1 MEILML
7 IKILHKDKHGTVQS
21 EIFLN
26 QYWRW
31 RKEYMQRDFLDQV
44 FQKVPPNAFL
54 AEKVM
59 AGVDHPIF

>member
-1 MEILML
+1 MIKL
-7 IKILHKDKHGTVQS
+7 IFNRIAKT
-21 EIFLN
+21 FFN

>member
-7 IKILHKDKHGTVQS
+7 IEIVHNVKHDS

-31 RKEYMQRDFLDQV
+31 RKEFMQRDFLDQV

>member
-1 MEILML
+1 MIKL
-7 IKILHKDKHGTVQS
+7 IFNRIAKT
-21 EIFLN
+21 FFN

-54 AEKVM
+54 AEKM
-59 AGVDHPIF
+59 MFSVDHPIF